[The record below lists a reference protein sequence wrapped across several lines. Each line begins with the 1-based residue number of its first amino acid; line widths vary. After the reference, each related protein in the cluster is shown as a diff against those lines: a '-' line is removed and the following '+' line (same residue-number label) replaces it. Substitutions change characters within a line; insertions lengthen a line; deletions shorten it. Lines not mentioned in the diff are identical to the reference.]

1 MTKLALIWNYSKNA
15 YFKSMY
21 WVFMFT
27 PVKALLGGGQSSCTS
42 FLLLQQSSL
51 DIHTH
56 TEQLWSFVSKM
67 NYFFHLTSTTTQW
80 HPIYKQYILI
90 NPRGDQMIIWAT
102 DWHCND
108 GVCGWVW
115 VCVCKRE
122 GKGRRL
128 KGKEEEEERKEKER
142 GGQEGGRMN

>member
-1 MTKLALIWNYSKNA
+1 MIKLAFIWNYSKNA

-27 PVKALLGGGQSSCTS
+27 PVKALLGGGQSSFTS
-42 FLLLQQSSL
+42 SLLLQQRSL

-56 TEQLWSFVSKM
+56 TEQPWSFVSKM
-67 NYFFHLTSTTTQW
+67 NYLFNLTSTTTQW

-90 NPRGDQMIIWAT
+90 NPRGDQMVIWAK

-108 GVCGWVW
+108 VVCGWERGERKKTERERRGRGE
-115 VCVCKRE
+115 KRE
-122 GKGRRL
+122 RKRRTGGGKDEL
-128 KGKEEEEERKEKER
+128 V
-142 GGQEGGRMN
+142 